1 MTHTLSRA
9 LGAAAL
15 AASLATAGTAVAA
28 PAPAERPVE
37 LRTDDTPRYRMVA
50 TAGDDGSPSLAGS
63 SRRHIFSE
71 VVWRDGKLLLRGDVE
86 DYFRRSVKVQRR
98 GCESC
103 TWRRFD
109 TVTTG
114 RRGRFRSAIRA
125 PEDGSTFWRAKVAA
139 SDGYARS
146 YSATWETYY

>member
-15 AASLATAGTAVAA
+15 AASLATAGAAVAA
-28 PAPAERPVE
+28 AAPAERPVG
-37 LRTDDTPRYRMVA
+37 LRTDTPSYRLVP
-50 TAGDDGSPSLAGS
+50 TSDDDGPPPSLAGP

-71 VVWRDGKLLLRGDVE
+71 VVWRDGELLLRGDVE
-86 DYFRRSVKVQRR
+86 DYFRRSVRVQRR

-109 TVTTG
+109 TVNTG
-114 RRGRFRSAIRA
+114 RRGWFRAAIRA
-125 PEDGSTFWRAKVAA
+125 PKNGSTFWRAKVAA
-139 SDGYARS
+139 SDGYGRS
-146 YSATWETYY
+146 FSATWETYY